1 VFTENVLINNQS
13 FDSISTGVS
22 ALMIL
27 IFSIIYL
34 FSRIKYN
41 TNPEIFKIDGSFLV
55 VSSIIIY
62 FSGTFFIYILSKN
75 NYFDENFRLSYSL
88 INALVLIVRNILILT
103 AFITELKPYLKKE
116 TFTHTSKYSNLM
128 PLLQTISSSSNVST
142 VLFFGTLGMLVLAI
156 GLVVFIVFHQRKVIK
171 YQQQLQRLEDEQ
183 QQILL
188 NASIRWQEEERQRIA
203 ADLHDD
209 AGPLLATARL
219 YLNDNLV
226 HQDISTQL
234 QSIYNAKQIIDD
246 TIQLIRNISH
256 SLMPPTLKNF
266 GLESAINDLFQKIS
280 GSGAINASCRFH
292 DYRERMLPQREL
304 LIFRV
309 AQELVN
315 NILKHSNSSFIHL
328 TQNTSDGKFYIRLHH
343 DGKGI
348 TQADFERMNKSSAGL
363 GLKNIQSRM
372 KVLDGSVF
380 FEKDASQTFY
390 KVTLEMPVS
399 DTTSL

>member
-1 VFTENVLINNQS
+1 MFFLQN
-13 FDSISTGVS
+13 ISTPS
-22 ALMIL
+22 
-27 IFSIIYL
+27 
-34 FSRIKYN
+34 
-41 TNPEIFKIDGSFLV
+41 
-55 VSSIIIY
+55 
-62 FSGTFFIYILSKN
+62 
-75 NYFDENFRLSYSL
+75 
-88 INALVLIVRNILILT
+88 
-103 AFITELKPYLKKE
+103 
-116 TFTHTSKYSNLM
+116 
-128 PLLQTISSSSNVST
+128 VST
-142 VLFFGTLGMLVLAI
+142 VLIFGTLGMLVLAI
-156 GLVVFIVFHQRKVIK
+156 GLISFVVFHQRRIIK
-171 YQQQLQRLEDEQ
+171 YQKKLQRLEDEQ

-226 HQDISTQL
+226 KQDIATQL

-280 GSGAINASCRFH
+280 GSGAINASSRFH
-292 DYRERMLPQREL
+292 EYKERMVAQKEL

-309 AQELVN
+309 LQELVN
-315 NILKHSNSSFIHL
+315 NILKHSNASFIHL
-328 TQNTSDGKFYIRLHH
+328 TQNILNDKFYIWVNH

-348 TQADFERMNKSSAGL
+348 TQSDFEKMNKSSIGL

-372 KVLDGSVF
+372 KVLEGNIQ
-380 FEKDASQTFY
+380 FEKDSSQTFY
-390 KVTLEMPVS
+390 KITVEMPLPTES
-399 DTTSL
+399 ND